1 METAYLLKNAR
12 NATRL
17 RESIAQ
23 VKQSLLP
30 NQTAPSECLS
40 DAESSHHSDTLEA
53 HPAKAR

>member
-1 METAYLLKNAR
+1 METAYLLKSTR
-12 NATRL
+12 NAIRL

-40 DAESSHHSDTLEA
+40 DAESSHHSDTHKSVPSQA
-53 HPAKAR
+53 

>member
-40 DAESSHHSDTLEA
+40 DAESSHHSDTHKSVPSQA
-53 HPAKAR
+53 